1 VKGDFTRGFN
11 PDRKRGRDYRRIS
24 LQQGRLLLD
33 SDFNASIDAQD
44 WLIREIAADLG
55 CRAGSPDLG
64 FLVTQ
69 GALLALFDP
78 LARIDVD
85 TTNIEAVRDYGRKVL
100 DRYPSLRLRAT
111 AGAGTARIP
120 FRMALS
126 GAVQIDLWVRADV
139 ATSVTV
145 TGGGAVAVPAQQD
158 FALRTVTLTNANQI
172 EIALDPAETIWIG
185 RIETHLAAGL
195 VPAFSVAG
203 GRYYVEGLSAETAE
217 GQWPGV
223 SFPAAAGFQTGS
235 LAFPDGAGGTRPP
248 AAGDMI
254 VAYLEAGERHIT
266 AIEDPGLLE
275 QALGG
280 QIDTCTRTSDLG
292 QVKLAP
298 ANGLTPAQVSACF
311 GMRFHGTGTL
321 TIDTPPVV
329 DDPDPCALPVAG
341 GYTGRDNR
349 LYRFEVYRGG
359 PLSSLVINW
368 SRDNGAELFA
378 VDSLSSTQMHVP
390 VDSGLADGDL
400 VELLSETI
408 ELGDAGLATLD
419 SGNRRFTAPMRAV
432 GDLVRLREEDAGPG
446 ATDRVFSFRDRADE
460 ALGFPIDPG
469 RYGTPDPVT
478 LKARRWHGTVEP
490 GAAPAPFSTE
500 LEDGLRVTLDG
511 AGFEPGDYWQYEA
524 RVRRDNANGP
534 WKAAPHGPERLFAP
548 LGLFQHQGP
557 AQPLL
562 LTAWL
567 DERFPH
573 LCSID
578 ADDVAFDGGKIG
590 SESDTVQ
597 EVIEELWIR
606 DTGGCCEVTLRPSGG
621 DDAAKIR
628 EAMTAHPNVS
638 LVICL
643 KKGIYRFD
651 STVDVGGVR
660 VEVDGCPEAVI
671 EVRSERP
678 AFSVTQG
685 GRLILKNLRVL
696 APSEKGESAVLLVDE
711 SAGLLSAEDCVV
723 LNLSRDKGAAAVI
736 VDKLFD
742 LDSMLDPMSQP
753 PEARTPFILKLPAL
767 RFTRSTLLG
776 TQAIAG
782 AGGQELTLDGAFCGG
797 VTAGVALRAVGNLQ
811 ADDGA
816 ILAGLDFKILDG
828 FTLERLLHEGEA
840 LLDRSPET
848 LWTVPN
854 TGIGL
859 AIETVL
865 SGEIRDLQVVG
876 GTAIALATVTNLTV
890 DTLRLQAHTYGIF
903 IKRAENL
910 RIEGLR
916 AALLSDPSRCIQIVH
931 SAYRVEIV
939 GSELHTPPAGAGVVL
954 GFADEQGGTLA
965 SNLSTISVEDCVIN
979 AGVGVQLGGQKAD
992 WFTGAMRGL
1001 VVRGNQITAGVIGVC
1016 LRGPPL
1022 EPPPTWIV
1030 DALIHD
1036 NSIKARKGIDIRG
1049 ASFIVQDNK
1058 IMPQADKEHAG
1069 GIAAFL
1075 SRELV
1080 VRGNEIDL
1088 RPAKGPAA
1096 IELQVCN
1103 GALVTGNEVKVAGS
1117 AALSVFNMV
1126 DLTVVANRLNGQ
1138 SVEIKQAYN
1147 LNVSGNEINGIV
1159 NIDGTGD
1166 GTIRGNKVGA
1176 IKVTNATADWVI
1188 SENRA
1193 LFGIEFYP
1201 RADIVFGGFSETTF
1215 ELTPVN
1221 DAVRVIAALNR
1232 MAIGDLTAASNI
1244 AAAVPAG
1251 GIAATS
1257 NATEFTSR
1265 SEASAFLMGV
1275 SDFKNQLSAAL
1286 TSDVTRTFE
1295 NEIVTRLPPEV
1306 LWPPRVAVLVN
1317 EQQIDVQAV
1326 GNRSGSLIIG
1336 NLGGAEVPEK
1346 NSVAQVIAN
1355 RVDGELYVRAYPKR
1369 HVSQNVAAKYPAWI
1383 TPSASPIQVDNL
1395 IT

>member
-11 PDRKRGRDYRRIS
+11 PDRKRGRDYRRVS

-64 FLVTQ
+64 FLVTP
-69 GALLALFDP
+69 GGLLALFDP
-78 LARIDVD
+78 LAGIDVD
-85 TTNIEAVRDYGRKVL
+85 TTNLEAVRDYGRKVL

-120 FRMALS
+120 FRTALS

-139 ATSVTV
+139 ATGIAV

-158 FALRTVTLTNANQI
+158 FALRTVTLTNANRI
-172 EIALDPAETIWIG
+172 EIALDAGETIWIG

-203 GRYYVEGLSAETAE
+203 GRYYIEGLSAETAE
-217 GQWPGV
+217 GHWPDI
-223 SFPAAAGFQTGS
+223 SSPAAAGFQAGP
-235 LAFPDGAGGTRPP
+235 LAFPDGAGATRAL
-248 AAGDMI
+248 AAGDLI

-266 AIEDPGLLE
+266 AVEDPGLLE

-280 QIDTCTRTSDLG
+280 RIDTCTRSSDFG
-292 QVKLAP
+292 QVKLAR

-311 GMRFHGTGTL
+311 GTRLYGTGTL

-349 LYRFEVYRGG
+349 LYRLEVHAGG
-359 PLSSLVINW
+359 PLSSLVIKW
-368 SRDNGAELFA
+368 SRDNASELFA

-408 ELGDAGLATLD
+408 ELGDAGLAALD
-419 SGNRRFTAPMRAV
+419 SANRRFTAAPRAV
-432 GDLVRLREEDAGPG
+432 GDLVRLREEDAGAG
-446 ATDRVFSFRDRADE
+446 ATDRVFSFRDRTDE
-460 ALGFPIDPG
+460 ALGFPIDPT
-469 RYGTPDPVT
+469 RYGTPGPIT

-490 GAAPAPFSTE
+490 DAAPAPFSTE

-511 AGFEPGDYWQYEA
+511 SGFEPGDYWQYEA

-534 WKAAPHGPERLFAP
+534 WKAVPHGPERLFAP

-597 EVIEELWIR
+597 EVIEELWMR

-651 STVDVGGVR
+651 STVDFGGIR
-660 VEVDGCPEAVI
+660 LEVHGCPEAVI
-671 EVRSERP
+671 DVRSKRP

-685 GRLILKNLRVL
+685 GRLILKNLRLL
-696 APSEKGESAVLLVDE
+696 APSGNGDSPVLLADE
-711 SAGLLSAEDCVV
+711 SAALLSAEDCVV
-723 LNLSRDKGAAAVI
+723 LNLSRDNAAAAVLAG
-736 VDKLFD
+736 KEFD
-742 LDSMLDPMSQP
+742 LASVLDPMRQP
-753 PEARTPFILKLPAL
+753 PDDDADAIQKLPAL
-767 RFTRSTLLG
+767 RFTRSTLVG
-776 TQAIAG
+776 MRAIAG
-782 AGGQELTLDGAFCGG
+782 AGGQELILDGAFCAG

-816 ILAGLDFKILDG
+816 IFGGFDLTTLDSI
-828 FTLERLLHEGEA
+828 TLERLLHQGEA
-840 LLDRSPET
+840 VLDLGPEVFT
-848 LWTVPN
+848 PIPAA
-854 TGIGL
+854 GIGL
-859 AIETVL
+859 AIEIVL
-865 SGEIRDLQVVG
+865 AGEIRGLRVVASAG
-876 GTAIALATVTNLTV
+876 VALERVLNFTI
-890 DTLRLQAHTYGIF
+890 DTLRVQARTHGLFLKSAQTT
-903 IKRAENL
+903 

-916 AALLSDPSRCIQIVH
+916 VVAVSDAARCIQIVQ
-931 SAYRVEIV
+931 SARMVEIV
-939 GSELHTPPAGAGVVL
+939 GGELRTPGAAVVL
-954 GFADEQGGTLA
+954 GFADEKDGTLA
-965 SNLSTISVEDCVIN
+965 SDLNTISIEDCMIE
-979 AGVGVQLGGQKAD
+979 ADVGVQLGGQKAD
-992 WFTGAMRGL
+992 WFSGAMRGL
-1001 VVRGNQITAGVIGVC
+1001 TVRGNQITASSVGIS
-1016 LRGPPL
+1016 LRGPQL
-1022 EPPPTWIV
+1022 EAPSSWIV
-1030 DALIHD
+1030 DALID
-1036 NSIKARKGIDIRG
+1036 GNGIKARKGIDIRS

-1058 IMPQADKEHAG
+1058 ITSLDDDQHAG
-1069 GIAAFL
+1069 GIAALL
-1075 SRELV
+1075 SGQLV
-1080 VRGNEIDL
+1080 VRANQIDL
-1088 RPAKGPAA
+1088 GRAKGPAA
-1096 IELQVCN
+1096 IDLQICN
-1103 GALVTGNEVKVAGS
+1103 GALVTGNEVKVAAS
-1117 AALSVFNMV
+1117 AALSVVNMV
-1126 DLTVVANRLNGQ
+1126 DLTVLANRLNGQ
-1138 SVEIKQAYN
+1138 GVEIKQAFG
-1147 LNVSGNEINGIV
+1147 LNVSGNEINGVV
-1159 NIDGTGD
+1159 NIDSTGD
-1166 GTIRGNKVGA
+1166 GTIRSNKVGA

-1193 LFGIEFYP
+1193 SLGIEFYP
-1201 RADIVFGGFSETTF
+1201 RANIVFGGFTETTF

-1221 DAVRVIAALNR
+1221 DSVRVIAALNR
-1232 MAIGDLTAASNI
+1232 MAIGNPAPTTGTAAAAPADNI
-1244 AAAVPAG
+1244 SARSMAAG
-1251 GIAATS
+1251 FDT
-1257 NATEFTSR
+1257 R
-1265 SEASAFLMGV
+1265 SEASAFLMGIT
-1275 SDFKNQLSAAL
+1275 DFNSELSGAL
-1286 TSDVTRTFE
+1286 TGDVNRTFE
-1295 NEIVTRLPPEV
+1295 NEIVTRLPPEI
-1306 LWPPRVAVLVN
+1306 LRPPKVAALVN

-1326 GNRSGSLIIG
+1326 GNRSASLIIG
-1336 NLGGAEVPEK
+1336 NVDGAGGAEK

-1355 RVDGELYVRAYPKR
+1355 RVTGELYVRAYPKR

-1383 TPSASPIQVDNL
+1383 TPSSSPIQVDNL